1 MEIVPPAQRSGV
13 ADLSSYDEDG
23 IWRITDLNTGKF
35 LLAYNDKNHWNLNL
49 RDEFFQKVFFFIN
62 KKRLSTCGIRA
73 TMDIT
78 EQNKKISIEDGE
90 NKQIMDLDKK
100 NSQDSDSII
109 HDK

>member
-1 MEIVPPAQRSGV
+1 
-13 ADLSSYDEDG
+13 
-23 IWRITDLNTGKF
+23 
-35 LLAYNDKNHWNLNL
+35 
-49 RDEFFQKVFFFIN
+49 
-62 KKRLSTCGIRA
+62 
-73 TMDIT
+73 MDIT